1 MTAADGNLRGCTH
14 RLTALEDAADE
25 IERHL
30 VERHA
35 EDGERHD
42 WPRPH
47 RIDVRYGVGRGD
59 PAEIIG
65 IVDHRHEEI
74 GGGYDAKILID
85 LPHCGII
92 AGLGADD
99 ELAIGLG
106 GGLSGEEL
114 L

>member
-1 MTAADGNLRGCTH
+1 
-14 RLTALEDAADE
+14 TALEDAADD
-25 IERHL
+25 IERYL

-42 WPRPH
+42 RPRPH
-47 RIDVRYGVGRGD
+47 RIDVGYGVGRSD

-65 IVDHRHEEI
+65 VVDHRHEEI
-74 GGGYDAKILID
+74 GGGDDAKTIID
-85 LPHCGII
+85 LPHRGII
-92 AGLGADD
+92 AGLGADE

-106 GGLSGEEL
+106 GGLSGEKL